1 MRIVTRPDFDGVV
14 CAALI
19 FEAEPVTEPTLW
31 VEPNE
36 VQAGEVAIRDGDIVA
51 NLPFHPD
58 CAIWFDHHYTN
69 RPDRPFRGAYRI
81 APSAAGIVFDYY
93 RDRFRRDYSE
103 LVEETDR
110 IDAAD
115 LTLDQVLHPE
125 DHPYI
130 LLSMTISNPEGG
142 DEAYW
147 NRVVDLLRH
156 SDIHTILADPLVRE
170 RREEAVSRNRAFR
183 DILLRHTHMEG
194 HVSITDFR
202 DYDEAPRGNRFL
214 VYSLFPDAV
223 VSVKIRNADA
233 DRDRVIISVGHSIFN
248 RNCNVNVGLMLSR
261 FNGGGHRGAGSCT
274 VAASEADAALRK
286 IVDILLENANNEG

>member
-1 MRIVTRPDFDGVV
+1 MRIVPRPDFDGVV

-19 FEAEPVTEPTLW
+19 FEAEPVAEPTLW

-36 VQAGEVAIRDGDIVA
+36 MQAGEVEIRSGDIVA

-69 RPDRPFRGAYRI
+69 QPDRPFRGAYRI

-103 LVEETDR
+103 LAAETDR

-125 DHPYI
+125 RHPHI

-156 SDIHTILADPLVRE
+156 SDIRAVLADPLVRE
-170 RREEAVSRNRAFR
+170 RCEEVVARNRAFR
-183 DILLRHTHMEG
+183 DILLKHTRMEG

-223 VSVKIRNADA
+223 VSVKIRHADA
-233 DRDRVIISVGHSIFN
+233 NRDRAIIGVGHSIFN

-274 VAASEADAALRK
+274 VAASEADAALRE
-286 IVDILLENANNEG
+286 IVDILLENADNEG